1 MSRRTRHAGRG
12 LTATPL
18 RVSVHP
24 TAFVAL
30 CALAC
35 AGWLTLRP
43 DETLRVADKYMRA
56 QTIASN
62 FSGAVLIA
70 RHGQVVFAGGYGDAD
85 IEHGVRNDTRTR
97 FRIGSVTKPLTAIL
111 VLKLQEDSALSVGD
125 PICKYLEP
133 CPPQWAPLTI
143 HHLLSHTS
151 GVANLNADEDVLV
164 REAQPATR
172 DEVFARFRD
181 APLRFPPGEKF
192 EYSNSN
198 YHLLGA
204 IVEKV
209 TGQTFG
215 DALAQ
220 HVLVPAGMTDTFMDS
235 TSAPAERVAIGYRP
249 TDDGALQPDAPADP
263 VWLFAAGGVFS
274 TAEDL
279 LRLGEALKGER
290 LLTEASKSLMWT
302 PVQGDYGY
310 GWSMPEPAPMT
321 LNRRIRMHGGRS
333 QGYTAVFAQFVDDD
347 VTGIVLSN
355 NVMADT
361 GSVVRDL
368 AAIVLG
374 EPYSIPIARR
384 TIKVDHAVL
393 DRYAGR
399 YHWSENYTLA
409 VSREGDLLIA
419 RLDGLPDHYQLY
431 PESPTQFFLKTV
443 DVVAEFETNRRGETK
458 QLVIRSP
465 TQEFVAKRI
474 AD

>member
-1 MSRRTRHAGRG
+1 V
-12 LTATPL
+12 

-43 DETLRVADKYMRA
+43 DEALRVADKYIRA
-56 QTIASN
+56 QTIANS

-70 RHGQVVFAGGYGDAD
+70 RHGKVVFSGGYGDAD

-111 VLKLQEDSALSVGD
+111 VLKLQEDGALKVSD
-125 PICKYLEP
+125 PICRYFEP

-151 GVANLNADEDVLV
+151 GVENLNADEDLLV

-220 HVLVPAGMTDTFMDS
+220 RVLAPASMVDTFMGS
-235 TSAPAERVAIGYRP
+235 ASAPTERVAVGYRP
-249 TDDGALQPDAPADP
+249 SDDGTLKPDARADP

-290 LLTEASKSLMWT
+290 VLTEASKTLMWT

-310 GWSMPEPAPMT
+310 GWSTPEPSPST
-321 LNRRIRMHGGRS
+321 LNRRIRMHSGRS
-333 QGYTAVFAQFVDDD
+333 QGYTACFVQFVDDD

-361 GSVVRDL
+361 CTIIKDL
-368 AAIVLG
+368 AAIELG
-374 EPYSIPIARR
+374 DAYSIPIARR
-384 TIKVDHAVL
+384 AIKVDHSLL
-393 DRYAGR
+393 DHYAGR
-399 YHWSENYTLA
+399 YHWSENYTLV
-409 VSREGDLLIA
+409 VSREGDLLVA
-419 RLDGLPDHYQLY
+419 RLDSLPDHYQLY
-431 PESPTQFFLKTV
+431 PESPTQFFLKTI
-443 DVVAEFETNRRGETK
+443 DVVAEFQTNRRGQTT